1 MVNLDTVKI
10 QFHRDLALNYN
21 SDYFRYK
28 TEETDDN
35 YVITSHKLKK
45 LHKRTGLKD
54 ITINENNVI
63 IDFGS
68 KILPGRYKE
77 MINLNTMEEY
87 LKEITLTGI
96 IDFNTNDI
104 ISQSSILSCDVT
116 NNMTVESVP
125 ECINNLMIFK
135 LNDKYTLEYYPN
147 QTLIFTRDVKTK
159 SVKEKLVLYNKYDE
173 LYLKRNE
180 KFRDKINVDEYKNI
194 LRIESRFENHELIRQ
209 SFKTDDLNFLS
220 ILSSDEK
227 INHNIFNRITNIK
240 DIKNI
245 ETFTNNQ
252 TLFEMKE
259 KLSYSKIR
267 NLHGDIGIIQ
277 SCNHDI
283 DLIKRFFKINS
294 TANNSAKIR
303 HLSKLSLALKKSESN
318 NNVDDMV
325 NEIKQFLKSA

>member
-35 YVITSHKLKK
+35 YVITSHKLRKPY
-45 LHKRTGLKD
+45 KRTGLKD
-54 ITINENNVI
+54 IVINENNVI

-68 KILPGRYKE
+68 KLLPGRYKE

-87 LKEITLTGI
+87 LKEITLTGLI
-96 IDFNTNDI
+96 NFNTNDI

-125 ECINNLMIFK
+125 EYVNSLMIFK

-159 SVKEKLVLYNKYDE
+159 SVKERLELYNKYDE
-173 LYLKRNE
+173 LFLKRNE

-194 LRIESRFENHELIRQ
+194 LRIESRFENHELMRQ
-209 SFKTDDLNFLS
+209 SFKTDDQNFLS
-220 ILSSDEK
+220 ILSSKEK
-227 INHNIFNRITNIK
+227 INYNIWNRITKSK
-240 DIKNI
+240 DMNI

-252 TLFEMKE
+252 TLMKMKE
-259 KLSYSKIR
+259 KLPYYKIR
-267 NLHGDIGIIQ
+267 NLRGDIGIIQ
-277 SCNHDI
+277 DCNHDI
-283 DLIKRFFKINS
+283 DLIKRFFKTNS
-294 TANNSAKIR
+294 TANNSARIKY
-303 HLSKLSLALKKSESN
+303 LSNLSLALQKSESN
-318 NNVDDMV
+318 NNVDDKV
-325 NEIKQFLKSA
+325 NEIKQFLKVA